1 MRIKAKLTVGVGAL
15 FLLILALAIVSGW
28 YVNQLK
34 KDTNNILV
42 ANYNT
47 LQYARNMLLSLE
59 DVRSDKSA
67 VNTFQKNLD
76 LQKQNVTEIGEIEAT
91 NLIVKHFKDLK
102 EMFYKHLQLV
112 TTQAVAELNKN
123 WKESIS
129 AYDEGEI
136 HMLKFSDMITDAMIK
151 QFPDKFR

>member
-59 DVRSDKSA
+59 NVRSDKSA
-67 VNTFQKNLD
+67 VDTCQKNLD

-91 NLIVKHFKDLK
+91 NLIVKHFQDLK
-102 EMFYKHLQLV
+102 ENPEDSIAVSYTHLDVYKRQV
-112 TTQAVAELNKN
+112 YACT
-123 WKESIS
+123 
-129 AYDEGEI
+129 DCEI
-136 HMLKFSDMITDAMIK
+136 
-151 QFPDKFR
+151 QPY

>member
-67 VNTFQKNLD
+67 VNTFQKNLVI
-76 LQKQNVTEIGEIEAT
+76 LA
-91 NLIVKHFKDLK
+91 
-102 EMFYKHLQLV
+102 LV
-112 TTQAVAELNKN
+112 
-123 WKESIS
+123 I
-129 AYDEGEI
+129 
-136 HMLKFSDMITDAMIK
+136 
-151 QFPDKFR
+151 

>member
-67 VNTFQKNLD
+67 IDTFQKNLN

-102 EMFYKHLQLV
+102 Q
-112 TTQAVAELNKN
+112 N
-123 WKESIS
+123 
-129 AYDEGEI
+129 
-136 HMLKFSDMITDAMIK
+136 
-151 QFPDKFR
+151 